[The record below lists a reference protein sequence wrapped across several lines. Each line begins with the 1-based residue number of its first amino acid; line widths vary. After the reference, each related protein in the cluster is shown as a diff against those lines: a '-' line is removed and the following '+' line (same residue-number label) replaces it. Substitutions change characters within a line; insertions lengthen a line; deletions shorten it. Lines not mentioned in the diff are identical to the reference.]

1 MTVLQIL
8 QTHYHDALIN
18 NQRLGGLPVI
28 EKEQWDN
35 LDTAQVHSLLNW
47 VVAQK
52 WECEQEVIYDWLHGL
67 HSPGLNI
74 LMEIV
79 DQGYGLHYSG
89 NASAENKVLIAHACS
104 IGIRT
109 RKLSDEFKSYIV
121 QGATDGDPLLLAI
134 DFHMWLDD
142 VSVADLVL
150 TRIAR
155 VDESQLRCSSFE
167 TLSYF
172 LINSLEDNQ
181 VSDQMYCQWLKSKSD
196 QPWFPKMLDAAT
208 GGVWYWENSPY
219 SSLHDKK
226 MVSCL
231 HERCRQFLS
240 VCSHSVIEQTLCEA
254 KNTGSD
260 AKYLDSM
267 IPLLPVDIQQA
278 LINDPFFDNQ
288 PYTQDLRFKQ
298 DLHDSVKEFGC
309 VPSVRKL

>member
-28 EKEQWDN
+28 EKEQWDD
-35 LDTAQVHSLLNW
+35 LDAAQAHSLLNW

-52 WECEQEVIYDWLHGL
+52 WECGQEVVYDWLHGL
-67 HSPGLNI
+67 HSPGLDI
-74 LMEIV
+74 LLEIV

-89 NASAENKVLIAHACS
+89 NVSAENKVLIAHACA
-104 IGIRT
+104 IGIHT
-109 RKLSDEFKSYIV
+109 RKISDEFKSYIV

-142 VSVADLVL
+142 LSVADLVL
-150 TRIAR
+150 AKIAG
-155 VDESQLRCSSFE
+155 VDQSQLHCSSFE
-167 TLSYF
+167 TLSCF
-172 LINSLEDNQ
+172 LIDALEDNQ
-181 VSDQMYCQWLKSKSD
+181 DKDHKYCRWLQSNSD
-196 QPWFPKMLDAAT
+196 QPWFSKVLDAAT
-208 GGVWYWENSPY
+208 GGIWFWGNSPH
-219 SSLHDKK
+219 SSRNEEE
-226 MVSCL
+226 VSCL

-240 VCSHSVIEQTLCEA
+240 VCSQSVIEETLREA

-267 IPLLPVDIQQA
+267 VPLLPVGIQQF

-288 PYTQDLRFKQ
+288 PYTQHLRFKQ
-298 DLHDSVKEFGC
+298 DLQASIENFGNSA
-309 VPSVRKL
+309 SVRKM